1 VTASSIPFGGAT
13 RRTTVGVQQFPAW
26 AIVATMAAGLA
37 LGVAAMINDHRL
49 ALGAAVVGMVFAG
62 LLVLYKPH
70 LGVIVIMS
78 TMLMSYPAAL
88 KGVGPFTINN
98 LLGLSLV
105 LILAFQLYR
114 SHDYWFLREPEI
126 RLLIAIAIL
135 LITMQYVNKLIWP
148 DIKYLLPRVQKS
160 GHEGFYGEV
169 DVSGRWIFELLSRI
183 AFTIF
188 FVNWIRTVQ
197 QLKWVLY
204 VIAFCIVAVVPTL
217 GPDMI
222 KGEAEYRITSKVV
235 GWAANI
241 NRFAFMMNVGI
252 ALFVYLSTISKTL
265 LTRVMWL
272 AAAVGC
278 LPLVLLTASRSGFLG
293 LCLVGG
299 LLLWGDHIPRRGK
312 IVAAIS
318 TATLGILV
326 FFFVLTDMHRE
337 RLTNLN
343 PFSQE
348 AAMMREEGSR
358 SSQVRVATLGEAL
371 DIIAQHPIT
380 GVGLGNFRWVNAY
393 LHGSYKPPHNSYIWS
408 AAEGGIFALILYL
421 TLFGFL
427 YTRIQKLRQK
437 YKNHPQLPHLP
448 DWLNLYLLLFFFFS
462 IFADVWLEV
471 HIYFMISISIVLSR
485 WALEEELRG
494 RGLPG
499 AIAGTPGARRAA
511 VRQLYRPK
519 PLTEPA

>member
-1 VTASSIPFGGAT
+1 VTASSIPFAGPT
-13 RRTTVGVQQFPAW
+13 RRTTRGVDHFPGW
-26 AIVATMAAGLA
+26 AIFLTVVAGVA
-37 LGVAAMINDHRL
+37 LGVAALFNDQRL
-49 ALGAAVVGMVFAG
+49 LLGAALVALVFAG
-62 LLVLYKPH
+62 LLVLYKPY
-70 LGVIVIMS
+70 LGVMVIMS
-78 TMLMSYPAAL
+78 TMLMSYPSAL

-98 LLGLSLV
+98 LLGISLV

-126 RLLIAIAIL
+126 RLLIAIAIV
-135 LITMQYVNKLIWP
+135 LITMQYLNKLIWP
-148 DIKYLLPRVQKS
+148 DIKYLLPKVQKS
-160 GHEGFYGEV
+160 GHEAFYGEV

-188 FVNWIRTVQ
+188 FVNWIRTPK

-204 VIAFCIVAVVPTL
+204 IIAFCIVAVVPTL

-252 ALFVYLSTISKTL
+252 ALFVYLATISRSL
-265 LTRVMWL
+265 LFKILWL
-272 AAAVGC
+272 LCAVGS

-293 LCLVGG
+293 LCLVG
-299 LLLWGDHIPRRGK
+299 LLLCWGDQIPRRGK
-312 IVAAIS
+312 IVSAVVGLL
-318 TATLGILV
+318 LGI
-326 FFFVLTDMHRE
+326 FAFSFVLTDAHRE
-337 RLTNLN
+337 RLMNLN
-343 PFSQE
+343 PFATPE
-348 AAMMREEGSR
+348 AVMMRTEGAR
-358 SSQVRVATLGEAL
+358 STQTRVTTLGEAL
-371 DIIAQHPIT
+371 RIIGEHPLT

-408 AAEGGIFALILYL
+408 AAEGGLVTTALYL
-421 TLFGFL
+421 MLFGFL
-427 YTRIQKLRQK
+427 FTRVQRLRPQ

-448 DWLNLYLLLFFFFS
+448 DWLNLYLVLFFFFS

-471 HIYFMISISIVLSR
+471 HIYFMISIAIVLSR
-485 WALEEELRG
+485 WALDEQLRG

-499 AIAGTPGARRAA
+499 VVVGTPGARRAA
-511 VRQLYRPK
+511 IRQLYRPR
-519 PLTEPA
+519 PEAA